1 MALDGITLHWL
12 KRELQENLT
21 GGWVR
26 KIYQPR
32 RELVT
37 INVWNGEDYTILIS
51 CDTDFRIQLTDLDLE
66 NPAKP
71 PNFTM
76 LLRKHLSGGKIAR
89 ITQRELDRVL
99 RVEVDKKTEPEAEDG
114 EGEIVRKEL
123 YVELM
128 GRNSNLFLVQNDN
141 ILGVLKEKENERRP
155 IAPGSTY
162 ELPPKQD
169 KVDPF
174 DLSEDQFKEFFD
186 QDQPAWR
193 NLLNNIEGIGPT
205 LAKEITVRA
214 GVPRGEK
221 DLSSSDIDSLWG
233 AAQDFFDEL
242 ATGVTPLV
250 YQKDG
255 KPVEFSPIELESHSG
270 EEKISYG
277 TLSDAL
283 DHYYKAK
290 ETSYETKDLRE
301 EVETTL
307 KDELGRVRGALENV
321 EEQLKQSE
329 NRESLKKTGDIILA
343 NLGELEKGMEKA
355 ELDDPYREGEKREVK
370 LDPSSTPEENAQ
382 KYYERYKKLKRGKE
396 KLERRK
402 RSLNNELEFLRK
414 LSDKLE
420 RAESREE
427 LARIEGTLKEKGY
440 IEEDSDSTKK
450 GDGGGP
456 KEYWVKGH
464 KIMVGRNA
472 RQNDDLV
479 RNASREDI
487 WLHVRKYAGAHVLIV
502 TDGRPDQVPKEV
514 IVKAAQ
520 LAALNSKA
528 READKATV
536 SYTQVKYV
544 DKPKGAKPGLVQITN
559 EKTITVSPKEVIK

>member
-12 KRELQENLT
+12 NRELQENLT
-21 GGWVR
+21 GGWIR

-32 RELVT
+32 SQLVT
-37 INVWNGEDYTILIS
+37 INVWNGEDYTLLIS

-66 NPAKP
+66 NPPKP

-76 LLRKHLSGGKIAR
+76 LLRKHLSGGKVAR
-89 ITQRELDRVL
+89 ITQRGLDRV
-99 RVEVDKKTEPEAEDG
+99 VNIEIDKKTEPEDG

-128 GRNSNLFLVQNDN
+128 GRNSNLFLVENEK
-141 ILGVLKEKENERRP
+141 ILGVLNEKENERRP
-155 IAPGSTY
+155 ITPGSTY

-174 DLSEDQFKEFFD
+174 ELSRNQFLEFFN
-186 QDQPAWR
+186 QDQPVWR

-214 GVPRGEK
+214 GVPREEN
-221 DLSSSDIDSLWG
+221 DPSESDRESLWET
-233 AAQDFFDEL
+233 AKEFFNEI
-242 ATGVTPLV
+242 ASEATPLV

-255 KPVEFSPIELESHSG
+255 KPVEFSPIELESYSG
-270 EEKISYG
+270 EEKISFG

-283 DHYYKAK
+283 DYYYKAK
-290 ETSYETKDLRE
+290 ETSYERKDLRE
-301 EVETTL
+301 EVATTL
-307 KDELGRVRGALENV
+307 EDELGRVQGALENV
-321 EEQLKQSE
+321 EQQLQQSE
-329 NRESLKKTGDIILA
+329 TREKLKETGDIILA
-343 NLGELEKGMEKA
+343 HLGDLEKGMEKA
-355 ELDDPYREGEKREVK
+355 EFEDPYQEGERREIK

-382 KYYERYKKLKRGKE
+382 KYYERYKKLKRGKK

-402 RSLNNELEFLRK
+402 RSLIKELEFLRG
-414 LSDKLE
+414 LSEDLDE
-420 RAESREE
+420 AESREE
-427 LARIEGTLKEKGY
+427 LVKIEGVLKEKGY
-440 IEEDSDSTKK
+440 IEEESDSVGTQ
-450 GDGGGP
+450 DGGGP
-456 KEYWVKGH
+456 KVYWVKGH

-472 RQNDDLV
+472 SQNDELV
-479 RNASREDI
+479 RNASRDDI
-487 WLHVRKYAGAHVLIV
+487 WLHVRKYAGAHVVIV
-502 TDGRPDQVPKEV
+502 TDGRPDQVPEEV

-528 READKATV
+528 REAEKATV

-559 EKTITVSPKEVIK
+559 EETITVSPKEVLK

>member
-12 KRELQENLT
+12 NRELQENLT
-21 GGWVR
+21 GGWIR

-51 CDTDFRIQLTDLDLE
+51 CATDFRVQLTNLDLE
-66 NPAKP
+66 NPPKP

-89 ITQRELDRVL
+89 ITQRGLDRVL
-99 RVEVDKKTEPEAEDG
+99 KIEVDKKTEPKNE

-123 YVELM
+123 SLELM
-128 GRNSNLFLVQNDN
+128 GRNSNLFLIQDEE
-141 ILGVLKEKENERRP
+141 ILGVLKKKESERRP
-155 IAPGSTY
+155 ITPGSTY
-162 ELPPKQD
+162 ELPPKQG
-169 KVDPF
+169 KVEPLDI
-174 DLSEDQFKEFFD
+174 SEEEFRSFFER
-186 QDQPAWR
+186 DQPAWR

-205 LAKEITVRA
+205 LAKEITTRA
-214 GVPRGEK
+214 GVPQGEK
-221 DLSSSDIDSLWG
+221 ELSESQKNSLWE
-233 AAQDFFDEL
+233 AAEDFFDEIFSD
-242 ATGVTPLV
+242 VTPRV
-250 YQKDG
+250 YQEDG
-255 KPVEFSPIELESHSG
+255 KPVEFSPIELESYS
-270 EEKISYG
+270 EVQEVTFA

-283 DHYYKAK
+283 DHYYKAREASYKTK
-290 ETSYETKDLRE
+290 ELRDKVTSALE
-301 EVETTL
+301 
-307 KDELGRVRGALENV
+307 DELDRVEGALENV
-321 EEQLKQSE
+321 EEQLQQSE
-329 NRESLKKTGDIILA
+329 NRERLKETGDIILA

-355 ELDDPYREGEKREVK
+355 KLNDPYREGEKREVD

-402 RSLNNELEFLRK
+402 RSLNNEFKFLQGLREDLE
-414 LSDKLE
+414 E
-420 RAESREE
+420 AESREE
-427 LARIEGTLKEKGY
+427 LAKIEGTLKEKGY
-440 IEEDSDSTKK
+440 IEEETGSADKQDS
-450 GDGGGP
+450 GGP
-456 KEYWVKGH
+456 KEYWIKGH

-472 RQNDDLV
+472 RQNDELV
-479 RNASREDI
+479 RNASRDDI
-487 WLHVRKYAGAHVLIV
+487 WLHVRKYAGAHVVIV
-502 TDGRPDQVPKEV
+502 TDGRPDQVPEEV

-528 READKATV
+528 REAEKATV

-559 EKTITVSPKEVIK
+559 EKTITVSPKEVIT

>member
-1 MALDGITLHWL
+1 MALDGITIHWL

-37 INVWNGEDYTILIS
+37 INVWNGEDYTLLIS
-51 CDTDFRIQLTDLDLE
+51 CGTDFRIQLTNLDLE
-66 NPAKP
+66 NPDSP

-76 LLRKHLSGGKIAR
+76 LLRKHLSGGKISR
-89 ITQRELDRVL
+89 ITQRGLDRVL
-99 RVEVDKKTEPEAEDG
+99 KVEVDKKTEPENEDG
-114 EGEIVRKEL
+114 EGEIVRKEI

-128 GRNSNLFLVQNDN
+128 GRNSNLFLVQDEN
-141 ILGVLKEKENERRP
+141 ILGTLKEKENERRP
-155 IAPGSTY
+155 VTPGNTY
-162 ELPPKQD
+162 KLPPKQD

-174 DLSEDQFKEFFD
+174 ELSEDQFYEFFN
-186 QDQPAWR
+186 QEQPAWR

-205 LAKEITVRA
+205 LAKEITARA
-214 GVPRGEK
+214 GVSRGEK
-221 DLSSSDIDSLWG
+221 DLSGSDVDSLWE
-233 AAQDFFDEL
+233 AAKELFDEL
-242 ATGVTPLV
+242 ASGVTPLV

-255 KPVEFSPIELESHSG
+255 KPVEFSPIELESYSA
-270 EEKISYG
+270 EEKISFG
-277 TLSDAL
+277 TLSEAL

-307 KDELGRVRGALENV
+307 EDELGRVQGALKNV
-321 EEQLKQSE
+321 EEQLKQSQ
-329 NRESLKKTGDIILA
+329 NRERLKETGDIILA
-343 NLGELEKGMEKA
+343 NLSELEKGMEKA
-355 ELDDPYREGEKREVK
+355 ELNDPYREGEKREVK

-402 RSLNNELEFLRK
+402 RSLNNELKFLRK
-414 LSDKLE
+414 LSTNLE
-420 RAESREE
+420 EAESREE

-440 IEEDSDSTKK
+440 IDEDSDSAEE

-472 RQNDDLV
+472 RQNDELV
-479 RNASREDI
+479 RNASRDDI
-487 WLHVRKYAGAHVLIV
+487 WLHVRKYAGAHVVIV
-502 TDGRPDQVPKEV
+502 TDGRPDQVPEEV

-528 READKATV
+528 RAADKATV

-559 EKTITVSPKEVIK
+559 ENTITVSPKEVIK